1 MDGRYAGYI
10 LIADEIKEDAAQ
22 AIRDL
27 KQMGVEKTV
36 MLTGDNEVVAQSVA
50 RQIGLDA
57 FVAELLP
64 EEKVYE
70 IEKLLDRSGKA
81 KLAFVGALLH
91 KGYEIEGKISRFSP
105 SIAVSIAMKTKPK
118 PSYQVRNWSEYDAA
132 LKQRGSLTFWIDEA
146 VIEGWINEQRS
157 GRRGASKHYSD
168 GAIALMATVQ
178 SLFNLPGRQT
188 EGFLESLFAL
198 MGIDLPVPDHSTLSR
213 RIGKVV
219 VEMPVAPSE
228 GAIHV
233 VVDSTGVK
241 VYGEGEWKVRQHG
254 VDKRRTW
261 RKLHVGVNEATG
273 EILAAVASTN
283 NVSDDDAFADVIDGI
298 DEEIEQ
304 VSGDGAYDKRKCY
317 DKIAARGAK
326 PTIPPRKD
334 AVRWEEEPDGPQ
346 KHPRNQV
353 LERIDQVGRQQ
364 WKQESGYHRRSLA
377 ETTMFRFKTI
387 FGATLRRRLFDN
399 QAVELFLK
407 CAALNRMIQLGK
419 PNSCKVEI

>member
-1 MDGRYAGYI
+1 
-10 LIADEIKEDAAQ
+10 
-22 AIRDL
+22 
-27 KQMGVEKTV
+27 
-36 MLTGDNEVVAQSVA
+36 
-50 RQIGLDA
+50 
-57 FVAELLP
+57 
-64 EEKVYE
+64 
-70 IEKLLDRSGKA
+70 
-81 KLAFVGALLH
+81 
-91 KGYEIEGKISRFSP
+91 
-105 SIAVSIAMKTKPK
+105 MKTKPK
-118 PSYQVRNWSEYDAA
+118 PSYRIRNWSEYDAA

-146 VIEGWINEQRS
+146 VIDGWINAQKS

-178 SLFNLPGRQT
+178 SLFNLAGRQT
-188 EGFLESLFAL
+188 EGFLESLFGL

-213 RIGKVV
+213 RMGKVE
-219 VEMPVAPSE
+219 VEMPVVPTT

-273 EILAAVASTN
+273 EVLAAVASTN
-283 NVSDDDAFADVIDGI
+283 NVSDDETLQDILDGI
-298 DEEIEQ
+298 EQEIEQ

-317 DKIAARGAK
+317 GAISGRGAK
-326 PTIPPRKD
+326 ATIPPRQD
-334 AVRWEEEPDGPQ
+334 AVRWEENSETGER
-346 KHPRNQV
+346 HSRNQA
-353 LERIDQVGRQQ
+353 LERIEEVGRKQ

-387 FGATLRRRLFDN
+387 FGGSLRRRRFDN

-419 PNSCKVEI
+419 PQSYKVDN